1 MAVTR
6 GESKEFESMSG
17 WPAEMGTE
25 IDGIEK
31 VGRGERVEPEV
42 EAEDKAKEGEVPD
55 AEGIGML
62 GGSIKLERDV
72 DDDGGDIFVL
82 DVIDEVG
89 PDGGGMDREVGR
101 NEGGGICWASA
112 AEPLEAFRGAGALI
126 RGSALLPREPGAT
139 SPGTE
144 RPGDD

>member
-1 MAVTR
+1 
-6 GESKEFESMSG
+6 
-17 WPAEMGTE
+17 MGSE

-42 EAEDKAKEGEVPD
+42 EAEDKARGERPA

-62 GGSIKLERDV
+62 GGSIKLESDA
-72 DDDGGDIFVL
+72 FVL

-89 PDGGGMDREVGR
+89 PGGGVDREVGR
-101 NEGGGICWASA
+101 NEGGGIRWASA
-112 AEPLEAFRGAGALI
+112 AEPLEAFKVAAALFC
-126 RGSALLPREPGAT
+126 SFVLLPRELGAA
-139 SPGTE
+139 SPNTE